1 MPACLGSPPQSPQSH
16 ARLHQ
21 HALSLA
27 HADLTLVSSSSRVQV
42 LSKGVHTN
50 VTSHPSFGTDNFVT
64 MIATHAFRFAVPVRA
79 SASVR
84 STVRPVSVRA
94 SPVVRK
100 GRTQLSRPSLRCR
113 ATEEKELD
121 VEKEVAKSAKK
132 IAETFAPRG
141 SGDAAALG
149 GKKNPAFKG
158 STLYTIFGAQA
169 YLSLVVGALLSFN
182 VILPSDQP
190 DIARLMG
197 MWSVWMF
204 AVPSLRAR
212 ECEPNEKEALNFLFI
227 AIPLINV
234 LIPIVWKSFPAVFTA
249 DCVLMATMYYKE
261 KAGLFSEP
269 ELAVEAEEQ

>member
-100 GRTQLSRPSLRCR
+100 DRTQLSRPSLRCR

-149 GKKNPAFKG
+149 GKKKPGVQGQHAVHDFRRTGVLEFSRWSASVVQRDPTFRPARHRQINGHVERVDVRSAVVAGARVRAERKRSAELFVYRHSADQRFNPDRVEK
-158 STLYTIFGAQA
+158 
-169 YLSLVVGALLSFN
+169 
-182 VILPSDQP
+182 LP
-190 DIARLMG
+190 RG
-197 MWSVWMF
+197 VYRG
-204 AVPSLRAR
+204 LRV
-212 ECEPNEKEALNFLFI
+212 NGY
-227 AIPLINV
+227 NV
-234 LIPIVWKSFPAVFTA
+234 L
-249 DCVLMATMYYKE
+249 
-261 KAGLFSEP
+261 
-269 ELAVEAEEQ
+269 